1 MNNLQSLSLYWP
13 ELILTVTVLVTIIAD
28 LFYSAKESGKTA
40 LWVLGGLV
48 LTYLAI
54 RLQDS
59 TIDTTLFMENLA
71 FDPYASFFK
80 TLSIRARRASP

>member
-48 LTYLAI
+48 LTYL
-54 RLQDS
+54 
-59 TIDTTLFMENLA
+59 E
-71 FDPYASFFK
+71 
-80 TLSIRARRASP
+80 